1 MTLRY
6 FCIHLWL
13 IMPKEELISQ
23 EKFEELTKE
32 LDELR
37 TTRRREVAEQLEYAR
52 SLGDLSENAEYQEA
66 REMQA
71 AVEERVQKLESV
83 LKNAKIVRGTK
94 SDTVGM
100 GSSVQVTKV
109 GDTDKH
115 HYTIVGAEE
124 ANILE
129 GKVSYHSPL
138 GAALLGKKKGD
149 EFSFHTP
156 KGTQKYK
163 ILKVE

>member
-1 MTLRY
+1 
-6 FCIHLWL
+6 
-13 IMPKEELISQ
+13 MPKEELISQ

-71 AVEERVQKLESV
+71 SVEERIQKLEAI
-83 LKNAKIVRGTK
+83 LKSAKIVRAGKT
-94 SDTVGM
+94 DIVGM
-100 GSSVQVTKV
+100 GSSVQVSKIGSTE
-109 GDTDKH
+109 KH
-115 HYTIVGAEE
+115 SYTIVGAEE
-124 ANILE
+124 ADIMQ

-138 GAALLGKKKGD
+138 GAALLGKKKSD
-149 EFSFHTP
+149 EFSFNTP
-156 KGTQKYK
+156 KGAQKYK

>member
-1 MTLRY
+1 M
-6 FCIHLWL
+6 
-13 IMPKEELISQ
+13 EELMSQ
-23 EKFEELTKE
+23 EKFEELTHE

-71 AVEERVQKLESV
+71 AVEERIGKLEQI
-83 LKNAKIVRGTK
+83 LKNAKITK
-94 SDTVGM
+94 GGKGDGVGM
-100 GSSVQVTKV
+100 GSVVAVQPLAGK
-109 GDTDKH
+109 GDAKH
-115 HYTIVGAEE
+115 VYTIVGAEE
-124 ANILE
+124 ANIIE
-129 GKVSYHSPL
+129 GKISYHSPL
-138 GAALLGKKKGD
+138 GSALMGKKKGD

-163 ILKVE
+163 ILKVD

>member
-1 MTLRY
+1 MAMT
-6 FCIHLWL
+6 
-13 IMPKEELISQ
+13 EEFISQ
-23 EKFEELTKE
+23 EKFEELTRE
-32 LDELR
+32 LEELR

-71 AVEERVQKLESV
+71 AVEERIQKLEAI
-83 LKNAKIVRGTK
+83 LKSAKIVRGAKT
-94 SDTVGM
+94 DTVGM
-100 GSSVQVTKV
+100 GSSVSVQKL
-109 GDTDKH
+109 GSDEKH
-115 HYTIVGAEE
+115 MYHIVGAEE
-124 ANILE
+124 ADLFS
-129 GKVSYHSPL
+129 GKISYHSPL
-138 GAALLGKKKGD
+138 GSALLGKKKGD

>member
-1 MTLRY
+1 MA
-6 FCIHLWL
+6 
-13 IMPKEELISQ
+13 EELISQ
-23 EKFEELTKE
+23 EKFEELTRE
-32 LDELR
+32 LDGLR

-52 SLGDLSENAEYQEA
+52 SLGDLSENAEYHEA

-71 AVEERVQKLESV
+71 AVEERIGKLEQI
-83 LKNAKIVRGTK
+83 LKNAKIVRGGK
-94 SDTVGM
+94 SDMAGM
-100 GSSVQVTKV
+100 GSTVLVQKI
-109 GDTDKH
+109 GGEDKH
-115 HYTIVGAEE
+115 TYTIVGAEE
-124 ANILE
+124 SDILS

-156 KGTQKYK
+156 RGTQKYK

>member
-1 MTLRY
+1 M
-6 FCIHLWL
+6 
-13 IMPKEELISQ
+13 EELMSP

-32 LDELR
+32 LDLLR

-66 REMQA
+66 REMQG
-71 AVEERVQKLESV
+71 AVEERIGKLESI
-83 LKNAKIVRGTK
+83 LKNAKIVRGSKT
-94 SDTVGM
+94 DTAGM
-100 GSSVQVTKV
+100 GSVVSVQKI
-109 GDTDKH
+109 GADDKH
-115 HYTIVGAEE
+115 TYTIVGAEE

-138 GAALLGKKKGD
+138 GSALLGKKKGE

-156 KGTQKYK
+156 RGTQKYK

>member
-1 MTLRY
+1 M
-6 FCIHLWL
+6 
-13 IMPKEELISQ
+13 EALISQ

-37 TTRRREVAEQLEYAR
+37 TVRRREVAEQLEYAR

-71 AVEERVQKLESV
+71 AVEERIGKLESI
-83 LKNAKIVRGTK
+83 LKNAKIVRGSK

-100 GSSVQVTKV
+100 GATVQVQKI
-109 GDTDKH
+109 GADEKH
-115 HYTIVGAEE
+115 SYTIVGAEE
-124 ANILE
+124 ADIIG

-156 KGTQKYK
+156 RGTQKYK

>member
-1 MTLRY
+1 MA
-6 FCIHLWL
+6 
-13 IMPKEELISQ
+13 EELISQ

-71 AVEERVQKLESV
+71 SVEERIQKLEAI
-83 LKNAKIVRGTK
+83 LKNAKIVRADKT
-94 SDTVGM
+94 DTVGM
-100 GSSVQVTKV
+100 GSTVSVQNLAGTE
-109 GDTDKH
+109 KH
-115 HYTIVGAEE
+115 SYTIVGAEE
-124 ANILE
+124 ADMLA
-129 GKVSYHSPL
+129 GKISYHSPL
-138 GAALLGKKKGD
+138 GAALMGKKKSD

>member
-1 MTLRY
+1 M
-6 FCIHLWL
+6 
-13 IMPKEELISQ
+13 EELISQ

-37 TTRRREVAEQLEYAR
+37 TVRRREVAEQLEYAR

-71 AVEERVQKLESV
+71 AVEERIGKLEGI
-83 LKNAKIVRGTK
+83 LKNAKIVRGAK

-100 GSSVQVTKV
+100 GATVSVQKL
-109 GDTDKH
+109 GGTDKH
-115 HYTIVGAEE
+115 IYTIVGAEE
-124 ANILE
+124 ADIIE

-138 GAALLGKKKGD
+138 GAALMGKKKGD
-149 EFSFHTP
+149 EFSFSTP
-156 KGTQKYK
+156 RGMQKYK

>member
-1 MTLRY
+1 MT
-6 FCIHLWL
+6 
-13 IMPKEELISQ
+13 EALISQ

-37 TTRRREVAEQLEYAR
+37 TVRRREVAEQLEYAR

-66 REMQA
+66 REMQG
-71 AVEERVQKLESV
+71 AVEERIGKLEGI
-83 LKNAKIVRGTK
+83 LKNAKIIRGSK

-100 GSSVQVTKV
+100 GATVSVQKV
-109 GDTDKH
+109 GPSTGSGQAQDEKH
-115 HYTIVGAEE
+115 VYTIVGAEE
-124 ANILE
+124 ADIIS

-156 KGTQKYK
+156 RGTQKYK